1 MSDIETVAKAAI
13 RRIVAM
19 GYSIDFADLMVT
31 TVLSE
36 LDDPDREMIEAGL
49 EELTLQLG
57 PVTDKQHGRAYRRQ
71 LVQVIWHAMLDRAR

>member
-1 MSDIETVAKAAI
+1 MSDVETVAKGAV

-36 LDDPDREMIEAGL
+36 LDDPDREMVDAGL

-57 PVTDKQHGRAYRRQ
+57 PVADKQHGRAYRRE